1 MPEPTPTLTIPG
13 DEAKQLPF
21 WDELQFDYLRASGP
35 GGQNVNKVA
44 TAVQLR
50 FNILSSPSLSDEVKQ
65 RLVKLGGSRVTGDG
79 VLVIDARRYRSQEK
93 NRLDAARRLA
103 ALIHKALEKPK
114 LRRPT
119 RPGITAK
126 AARLG
131 DKRKRGQLKK
141 IRRYNPEDWE

>member
-1 MPEPTPTLTIPG
+1 MPEITPTLTIP
-13 DEAKQLPF
+13 D
-21 WDELQFDYLRASGP
+21 DELQFDYVRASGP

-50 FNILSSPSLSDEVKQ
+50 FDILHSPSLSDEVRQ

-93 NRLDAARRLA
+93 NRLDAIQRLV

-126 AARLG
+126 AARLA
-131 DKRKRGQLKK
+131 DKKKRGEVKR